1 MDNVSIEK
9 FLETK
14 SSARVVNV
22 HFKDRSTV
30 TGLFVN
36 LRDYDEL
43 KAKNFWRVVNVKHIE
58 QWEQTGNMELSR
70 LFNGASFTKLTASG
84 KQ

>member
-1 MDNVSIEK
+1 MDSLSIEK

-14 SSARVVNV
+14 ATAKVVNV

-43 KAKNFWRVVNVKHIE
+43 KAKNFWRVVNVKNMK
-58 QWEQTGNMELSR
+58 QWEQTGDVELSR
-70 LFNGASFTKLTASG
+70 LFNGASFTKLTASA
-84 KQ
+84 K